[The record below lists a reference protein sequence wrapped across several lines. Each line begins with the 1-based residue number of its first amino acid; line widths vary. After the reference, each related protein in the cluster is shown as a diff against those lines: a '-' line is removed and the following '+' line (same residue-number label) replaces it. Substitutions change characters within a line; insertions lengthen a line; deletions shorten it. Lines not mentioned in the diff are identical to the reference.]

1 MKKLMSNEKEILL
14 VVSIFEKGT
23 KEENNKHT
31 KRVIGFPES
40 MATSESIRNVAHG
53 TVDIALNE
61 FNNKGVKVDGD
72 VK

>member
-1 MKKLMSNEKEILL
+1 MSNEKEILL

-23 KEENNKHT
+23 KETDNRHT
-31 KRVIGFPES
+31 KRVIGFPEG
-40 MATSESIRNVAHG
+40 MATSESIKQVAHG

-61 FNNKGVKVDGD
+61 FNGKGVKSNGD

>member
-1 MKKLMSNEKEILL
+1 MTNEKEILL

-40 MATSESIRNVAHG
+40 MATSDSIKQVAHG

-61 FNNKGVKVDGD
+61 FNSKGVKTNGNIQ
-72 VK
+72 